1 MCILLYLSFIRL
13 HVYAFAINSM
23 VHCGR
28 AFEPNAYNKWE
39 SRGRHLWQS
48 GGRDMESRH
57 SWRQE
62 ICREGPTDQMS
73 KTCQGGP
80 NCIVMS
86 VHVGRAAGGGAPEP
100 PRATGVRP
108 EFLGF
113 CPFSGWLNLG
123 GFLFSLLFFTF
134 FEIGIHWS
142 PIVGWTDV
150 KPPSMFI
157 VRSQIFQK
165 NHVGHVRFQKN
176 SRKRDQKVELR
187 SVGTVFRLLWR
198 AAAAGLKPLRLPHA
212 LRGFLP

>member
-1 MCILLYLSFIRL
+1 MFFIHVPCISMCIVFYFSFIWL

-23 VHCGR
+23 VHCGS
-28 AFEPNAYNKWE
+28 AFEPNAHNKWE

-80 NCIVMS
+80 NCIVVS
-86 VHVGRAAGGGAPEP
+86 VHVGRAESGGASAPEP

-108 EFLGF
+108 EFLRF
-113 CPFSGWLNLG
+113 CPFSWWLNLG
-123 GFLFSLLFFTF
+123 GFLFPLLFFTF
-134 FEIGIHWS
+134 FEIGLDWS

-150 KPPSMFI
+150 IPPS
-157 VRSQIFQK
+157 
-165 NHVGHVRFQKN
+165 N
-176 SRKRDQKVELR
+176 SRCSLSDLR
-187 SVGTVFRLLWR
+187 FFKKITWDTSDFKKIQENGTKKWNWD
-198 AAAAGLKPLRLPHA
+198 P
-212 LRGFLP
+212 